1 MTAFD
6 YIVLAIVG
14 VSVLVS
20 LFRGAVREVMS
31 IASWVASFL
40 IALNFAPT
48 LAKFLPVSLGQSW
61 LRLFVA
67 FGVLMIVGLLLF
79 GLVAF
84 MLTRLIRGSGL
95 SPLDRSL
102 GVLFGLVRALVI
114 LVALMLIA
122 GLTPLPREPG
132 LAQRNIAASAG
143 GARQECSRVSA
154 PACGAAHPLLVRP
167 FNYTSAGVSRAAP

>member
-6 YIVLAIVG
+6 YTVLAIIG

-79 GLVAF
+79 GLVTF
-84 MLTRLIRGSGL
+84 MLTRLIRGFGL

-122 GLTPLPREPG
+122 GWTPLPRELAWRRESCG
-132 LAQRNIAASAG
+132 LRWRRLRRIFES
-143 GARQECSRVSA
+143 SS
-154 PACGAAHPLLVRP
+154 PACGPAHPLLRNRSK
-167 FNYTSAGVSRAAP
+167 FA